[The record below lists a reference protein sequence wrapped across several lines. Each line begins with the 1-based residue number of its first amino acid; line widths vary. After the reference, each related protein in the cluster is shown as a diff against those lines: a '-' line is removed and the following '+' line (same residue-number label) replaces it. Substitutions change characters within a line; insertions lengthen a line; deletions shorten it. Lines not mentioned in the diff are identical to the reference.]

1 MRGQTP
7 SQTIGPFFSHA
18 LTAGTTAYRPLV
30 CSDLTD
36 EALEGKPI
44 RLEGR
49 VVDGDGKAVSDGM
62 VEIWQA
68 NAGGEY
74 KSDSGFRGFGRS
86 GTDAS
91 GRFCFQTLKPGPVAP
106 GAAPHVH
113 LAVFARGMLNHAF
126 TRVYFS
132 DEREANRTDP
142 VLGSVPAERRETLVA
157 QCRDGEAVYD
167 FEIVLQGKRETVFF
181 DA

>member
-18 LTAGTTAYRPLV
+18 LTAGNTAYRPPV

-36 EALEGKPI
+36 EALDGKPI
-44 RLEGR
+44 CLEGR
-49 VVDGDGKAVSDGM
+49 VVDGDGEAVSDGM

-68 NAGGEY
+68 DAGGEY
-74 KSDSGFRGFGRS
+74 RSDSGFLGFGRS

-91 GRFCFQTLKPGPVAP
+91 GRFRFQTVKPGPVAP

-132 DEREANRTDP
+132 DESEANRTDP
-142 VLGSVPAERRETLVA
+142 VLGSVPANRRGTLVA